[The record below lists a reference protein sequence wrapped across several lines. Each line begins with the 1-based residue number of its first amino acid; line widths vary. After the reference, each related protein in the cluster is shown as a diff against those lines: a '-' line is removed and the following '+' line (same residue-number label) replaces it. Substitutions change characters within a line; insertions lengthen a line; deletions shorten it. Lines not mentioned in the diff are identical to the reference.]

1 MTFSGILV
9 GSLLFLHATIV
20 GCNVLILYVVF
31 CTMDFQGIIFNGSE
45 TSFVLVL
52 QRMSSLKSILLF

>member
-9 GSLLFLHATIV
+9 GSLLFLQATMV
-20 GCNVLILYVVF
+20 GCNVLILFVVF

-45 TSFVLVL
+45 NSFVSVL
-52 QRMSSLKSILLF
+52 QRMASLKSILLF